1 MEHNSP
7 FVSLLLITLLAL
19 FVPFLASRIKI
30 VTIPIVVGE
39 ILAGIVIGRSGFNL
53 VEATPT
59 LNFLSEFGFAL
70 LMFLSG
76 LEVNFEM
83 LRSTGEPSESSE
95 KLSILQRPGALAI
108 LYFLATILLAMI
120 FAVALNKF
128 NLASNPILLGLILST
143 TSLGIVV
150 PMLKERRLT
159 DTAYGQSILIA
170 ALISDF
176 VTLLLLS
183 TAIVAISQG
192 FSPDLL
198 LFVVLLVIFFV
209 AIAVTRWLNRIPGLD
224 RVIAELSHATAQI
237 RVRGSLALMVMCVV
251 LADALG
257 VEVILGAFLAGAI
270 VSFASSKGHE
280 SALHGK
286 LDAIGYGFFIPIFF
300 INVGAEFDLGSLMA
314 SPAALLLV
322 PVLVV
327 AAYLVKLVP
336 AVLYRRLFSWREVF
350 ALGTLMSSRL
360 SLIIA
365 ASAISLKLG
374 LITSATNSSIILV
387 AIITCTASPLIFSR
401 ILPAAMSKLRE
412 NIVILGTDQFA
423 ILVGQR
429 LVQSGESIT
438 FIGQNQEKLKE
449 LAAAGTLT
457 VEGDPAD
464 EMTLQKA
471 ELENARALIALSN
484 TPEIILEVCRLAI
497 EKFQVPLVIARS
509 DNPQT
514 IQKLQELNVNVVQP
528 TIAAALAIEGALQF
542 PAAFAMLTDKKDN
555 VDLADIRLDNRRFH
569 GLSLRKTRLPGDAL
583 VIGIQRQGE
592 MVVPHGDT
600 ILKRGD
606 TLVLIGSPASLHESQ
621 KLLNGK
627 R

>member
-1 MEHNSP
+1 M
-7 FVSLLLITLLAL
+7 
-19 FVPFLASRIKI
+19 PFLANRIKF

-39 ILAGIVIGRSGFNL
+39 ILAGIIIGRSGFNL

-59 LNFLSEFGFAL
+59 LDFLSKFGFAL

-76 LEVNFEM
+76 LEVNFEI
-83 LRSTGEPSESSE
+83 LLLSDRVGEKIPVL
-95 KLSILQRPGALAI
+95 KRPTTLAA
-108 LYFLATILLAMI
+108 LYFLATIALAMV
-120 FAVALNKF
+120 FAFALDKF
-128 NLASNPILLGLILST
+128 KLTSNPILLGLILST

-150 PMLKERRLT
+150 PILKERQLT
-159 DTAYGQSILIA
+159 DTAYGQSILVA

-198 LFVVLLVIFFV
+198 LFIVLLVVFFL
-209 AIAVTRWLNRIPGLD
+209 AIGISRWLKRIPGLD
-224 RVIAELSHATAQI
+224 RVMTELSHATAQI

-251 LADALG
+251 LADTLG
-257 VEVILGAFLAGAI
+257 VEIILGAFLAGAI

-300 INVGAEFDLGSLMA
+300 ISVGAEFDLGSLLG
-314 SPAALLLV
+314 SPTALLLV
-322 PVLVV
+322 PVLIV

-365 ASAISLKLG
+365 ASAISLKLD

-387 AIITCTASPLIFSR
+387 AIITCTASPLLFSR
-401 ILPAAMSKLRE
+401 ILPAALSKQRE
-412 NIVILGTDQFA
+412 DIIILGTDQFA
-423 ILVGQR
+423 VLIGQR
-429 LVQSGESIT
+429 LAESGESIK
-438 FIGQNQEKLKE
+438 FIGQSQERLKAFAE
-449 LAAAGTLT
+449 NGKTSVLGNPMDERILENAGL
-457 VEGDPAD
+457 G
-464 EMTLQKA
+464 
-471 ELENARALIALSN
+471 NARALIALSN
-484 TPEIILEVCRLAI
+484 SPEIILEVCRLAI
-497 EKFQVPLVIARS
+497 GTFGVPIVIARS
-509 DNPQT
+509 DNTQT
-514 IQKLQELNVNVVQP
+514 IQQLQELKVNVIQP
-528 TIAAALAIEGALQF
+528 TIAEALAIEGVLQF

-555 VDLADIRLDNRRFH
+555 VDLADVLLNNPRYNN
-569 GLSLRKTRLPGDAL
+569 LSLRKVRLPGDAL

-600 ILKRGD
+600 ILKRD
-606 TLVLIGSPASLHESQ
+606 DILVLIGSPESLRDSQ

>member
-19 FVPFLASRIKI
+19 VVPFLANRIKI
-30 VTIPIVVGE
+30 VKIPIVVGE

-59 LNFLSEFGFAL
+59 LNFLSEFGFAM

-83 LRSTGEPSESSE
+83 LRASGESGEKPSV
-95 KLSILQRPGALAI
+95 LRRPTTLAV
-108 LYFLATILLAMI
+108 LYFLITVALAMF
-120 FAVALNKF
+120 FAFALNKF
-128 NLASNPILLGLILST
+128 NLTSNPILLGLILST

-150 PMLKERRLT
+150 PMLKERQLT
-159 DTAYGQSILIA
+159 DTAYGQSILVA

-198 LFVVLLVIFFV
+198 LFVVLLAIFFI
-209 AIAVTRWLNRIPGLD
+209 AIAISRWLNRIPGLD
-224 RVIAELSHATAQI
+224 RVITELSHATAQI

-251 LADALG
+251 LADTLG
-257 VEVILGAFLAGAI
+257 VEIILGAFLAGAI
-270 VSFASSKGHE
+270 VSFASSRGHE

-300 INVGAEFDLGSLMA
+300 INVGAEFDLGSLLG
-314 SPAALLLV
+314 SPTALLLV
-322 PVLVV
+322 PVLIV
-327 AAYLVKLVP
+327 AAYLVKLIP

-401 ILPAAMSKLRE
+401 ILPPALMNWRE

-429 LVQSGESIT
+429 LAESGENIT
-438 FIGQNQEKLKE
+438 FIGQSQEQLKTFAE
-449 LAAAGTLT
+449 NGTASVL
-457 VEGDPAD
+457 GNPAD
-464 EMTLQKA
+464 EMV
-471 ELENARALIALSN
+471 LENAGLKTARALIALSN
-484 TPEIILEVCRLAI
+484 TPETILEVCRLAV
-497 EKFQVPLVIARS
+497 EKFQVPIVIARS

-514 IQKLQELNVNVVQP
+514 IHQLQKLKVNVVQP

-555 VDLADIRLDNRRFH
+555 VDLADVLLNNRH
-569 GLSLRKTRLPGDAL
+569 YHELSLRKTRLPGDAL
-583 VIGIQRQGE
+583 VIGVQRQGE

-600 ILKRGD
+600 ILKSGD
-606 TLVLIGSPASLHESQ
+606 VLVLIGSPESLRESQ
-621 KLLNGK
+621 KLLSRN

>member
-7 FVSLLLITLLAL
+7 FVTLLLITLLAL
-19 FVPFLASRIKI
+19 IVPFLANRIKI

-39 ILAGIVIGRSGFNL
+39 ILAGIIIGKSGFNL
-53 VEATPT
+53 VEPTPT

-76 LEVNFEM
+76 LEVNFDM
-83 LRSTGEPSESSE
+83 LRSSGCTAE
-95 KLSILQRPGALAI
+95 KFPLLRRPTTVAA
-108 LYFLATILLAMI
+108 LYFLSTLTLAMLI
-120 FAVALNKF
+120 GFGLSSF
-128 NLASNPILLGLILST
+128 QLAKNPILLGLILST

-150 PMLKERRLT
+150 PMLKER
-159 DTAYGQSILIA
+159 DTTNTPYGQAILIA

-198 LFVVLLVIFFV
+198 LFVVLLAVFFL
-209 AIAVTRWLNRIPGLD
+209 AISVSRWLNRIPGLS
-224 RVIAELSHATAQI
+224 RMISELSHATAQI

-251 LADALG
+251 LADTLG
-257 VEVILGAFLAGAI
+257 VEIILGAFLAGAI
-270 VSFASSKGHE
+270 VSFASNKGHE
-280 SALHGK
+280 SALHSK

-300 INVGAEFDLGSLMA
+300 INVGAEFDLGSLLD
-314 SPAALLLV
+314 SPSAILLV
-322 PVLVV
+322 PILII
-327 AAYLVKLVP
+327 AAYAVKLIP
-336 AVLYRRLFSWREVF
+336 ALLYRRLFSWRESI
-350 ALGTLMSSRL
+350 ALGVLLASRL

-387 AIITCTASPLIFSR
+387 AIITCTVSPLLFSR
-401 ILPAAMSKLRE
+401 ILPTQKTKRRE

-423 ILVGQR
+423 ILIGQR
-429 LVQSGESIT
+429 LIGSGEKIT
-438 FIGQNQEKLKE
+438 YIGQNLDQLKDFSNNNFE
-449 LAAAGTLT
+449 SVKGNPTDET
-457 VEGDPAD
+457 V
-464 EMTLQKA
+464 
-471 ELENARALIALSN
+471 LENAGLKDARAVIALSN
-484 TPEIILEVCRLAI
+484 SPETVLEVCRLAV
-497 EKFQVPLVIARS
+497 EKFGVPIVIARS

-514 IQKLQELNVNVVQP
+514 IQKLQEMKIHVIQ
-528 TIAAALAIEGALQF
+528 TAIAAALAIEGALQF

-555 VDLADIRLDNRRFH
+555 VDLADVKISNKYYH

-600 ILKRGD
+600 VLKRGD
-606 TLVLIGSPASLHESQ
+606 VLVLIGSPQSLHEAQ
-621 KLLNGK
+621 RLLNE
-627 R
+627 

>member
-1 MEHNSP
+1 METNSP

-19 FVPFLASRIKI
+19 IVPFVANRIKI

-83 LRSTGEPSESSE
+83 LRSSGGEAE
-95 KLSILQRPGALAI
+95 KIPILQRPTTLAV
-108 LYFLATILLAMI
+108 LYFLSTVVLAMI
-120 FAVALNKF
+120 CAFALNQF
-128 NLASNPILLGLILST
+128 SAASNPILLGLILST

-150 PMLKERRLT
+150 PMLKERDLT
-159 DTAYGQSILIA
+159 DTAYGQSVLVA
-170 ALISDF
+170 ALVSDF

-198 LFVVLLVIFFV
+198 LFVVLLATFFV
-209 AIAVTRWLNRIPGLD
+209 AVAISRWLNRIPGLE
-224 RVIAELSHATAQI
+224 RVISELSHATAQI
-237 RVRGSLALMVMCVV
+237 KVRGSLALMVMCVV

-257 VEVILGAFLAGAI
+257 VEIILGAFLAGAI
-270 VSFASSKGHE
+270 VSFASGKGHE
-280 SALHGK
+280 SSLHEK

-300 INVGAEFDLGSLMA
+300 INVGAGFDLGSLLS
-314 SPAALLLV
+314 SPSALLLV
-322 PVLVV
+322 PVLIA
-327 AAYLVKLVP
+327 AAYLVKLIP

-374 LITSATNSSIILV
+374 LISTATNSSIILV
-387 AIITCTASPLIFSR
+387 AIITCTVSPLLFSR
-401 ILPAAMSKLRE
+401 ILPAAAAIIKE

-429 LVQSGESIT
+429 LTEGGGNIT
-438 FIGQNQEKLKE
+438 FVGENQEE
-449 LAAAGTLT
+449 SEV
-457 VEGDPAD
+457 VEDEKFANATGDPTD
-464 EMTLQKA
+464 ESVLEKA
-471 ELENARALIALSN
+471 GLMNARALIALSN
-484 TPEIILEVCRLAI
+484 SPETLVAVCRLAV
-497 EKFQVPLVIARS
+497 EKFQVPIIIARS
-509 DNPQT
+509 DDPQT
-514 IQKLQELNVNVVQP
+514 IRQLQEMKINVVQP
-528 TIAAALAIEGALQF
+528 TIAAVLAIEGALQF

-555 VDLADIRLDNRRFH
+555 VDVADVYLRNRRYH
-569 GLSLRKTRLPGDAL
+569 ELSLRKTRLPGDAL

-600 ILKRGD
+600 TLKRGD
-606 TLVLIGSPASLHESQ
+606 VLVLIGSPESLRESN
-621 KLLNGK
+621 KLLSGRN
-627 R
+627 

>member
-19 FVPFLASRIKI
+19 VVPFLANRIKI
-30 VTIPIVVGE
+30 VKIPIVVGE

-59 LNFLSEFGFAL
+59 LNFLSEFGFAM

-83 LRSTGEPSESSE
+83 LRASGESGEKPSV
-95 KLSILQRPGALAI
+95 LRRPTTLAA
-108 LYFLATILLAMI
+108 LYFLITVALAMF
-120 FAVALNKF
+120 FAFALNKF
-128 NLASNPILLGLILST
+128 NLTSNPILLGLILST

-150 PMLKERRLT
+150 PMLKERQLT

-198 LFVVLLVIFFV
+198 LFVVLLATFFI
-209 AIAVTRWLNRIPGLD
+209 AIAISRWLNRVPGLD
-224 RVIAELSHATAQI
+224 RVIRELSHATAQI

-251 LADALG
+251 LADTLG
-257 VEVILGAFLAGAI
+257 VEIILGAFLAGAI
-270 VSFASSKGHE
+270 VSFASSRGHE

-300 INVGAEFDLGSLMA
+300 INVGADFDLRSLLGS
-314 SPAALLLV
+314 PTALLLV

-327 AAYLVKLVP
+327 AAYLVKLIP

-401 ILPAAMSKLRE
+401 ILPPALVNWRE

-429 LVQSGESIT
+429 LAESGENIV
-438 FIGQNQEKLKE
+438 FIGQSQEQLKTF
-449 LAAAGTLT
+449 ADNGTASVLGNPTDET
-457 VEGDPAD
+457 V
-464 EMTLQKA
+464 
-471 ELENARALIALSN
+471 LENAGLKTARALIALSN
-484 TPEIILEVCRLAI
+484 TSETILEVCRLAV
-497 EKFQVPLVIARS
+497 EKFQVPIVIARS

-514 IQKLQELNVNVVQP
+514 IHQLQELKVNIVQP

-555 VDLADIRLDNRRFH
+555 VDLADVLLNNRH
-569 GLSLRKTRLPGDAL
+569 YHELSLRKTRLPGDAL
-583 VIGIQRQGE
+583 VIGVQRQGE

-600 ILKRGD
+600 ILKSGD
-606 TLVLIGSPASLHESQ
+606 VLVLIGSPESLRESQ
-621 KLLNGK
+621 KLLSRN

>member
-19 FVPFLASRIKI
+19 VVPFLANRVKI

-39 ILAGIVIGRSGFNL
+39 IIAGIIIGKSGFNL

-59 LNFLSEFGFAL
+59 LNFLSEFGFAM

-76 LEVNFEM
+76 LEVNFDM
-83 LRSTGEPSESSE
+83 LRSSGSSSE
-95 KLSILQRPGALAI
+95 KISVWRKPTTVAA
-108 LYFLATILLAMI
+108 LYFLSTLVLAMLI
-120 FAVALNKF
+120 GFGLSSF
-128 NLASNPILLGLILST
+128 ELAKSPILLGLILST

-150 PMLKERRLT
+150 PMLKERDVT
-159 DTAYGQSILIA
+159 NTAYGQAILIA

-183 TAIVAISQG
+183 TTIVAISQG

-198 LFVVLLVIFFV
+198 LFVVLLAVFFL
-209 AIAVTRWLNRIPGLD
+209 AISISSWLKRIPGLN
-224 RVIAELSHATAQI
+224 RVVTELSHATAQI

-251 LADALG
+251 LADTLG
-257 VEVILGAFLAGAI
+257 VEIILGAFLAGAI
-270 VSFASSKGHE
+270 VSFASNKGHE
-280 SALHGK
+280 SALHSK

-300 INVGAEFDLGSLMA
+300 INVGAEFDLGALLV
-314 SPAALLLV
+314 SPSALLLV
-322 PVLVV
+322 PLLIV
-327 AAYLVKLVP
+327 AAYAVKLIP
-336 AVLYRRLFSWREVF
+336 ALLYRRLFSWRESF
-350 ALGTLMSSRL
+350 ALGVLMASRL

-387 AIITCTASPLIFSR
+387 AIITCTVSPLLFSR
-401 ILPAAMSKLRE
+401 IMPAKKAKRRE

-423 ILVGQR
+423 ILTGQR
-429 LVQSGESIT
+429 LANSGEKIT
-438 FIGQNQEKLKE
+438 YIGNNLDQLEDFSNDNFSSVKGNPTDENVLEK
-449 LAAAGTLT
+449 AGLN
-457 VEGDPAD
+457 D
-464 EMTLQKA
+464 
-471 ELENARALIALSN
+471 ARALVALSN
-484 TPEIILEVCRLAI
+484 SPETLLEVCRLAI
-497 EKFQVPLVIARS
+497 EKFNVPILIARS

-514 IQKLQELNVNVVQP
+514 IQKLQEMKVNVVQP
-528 TIAAALAIEGALQF
+528 AIAAALAIEGALQF

-555 VDLADIRLDNRRFH
+555 VDLTDVLITNKRYH

-600 ILKRGD
+600 IIKRGD
-606 TLVLIGSPASLHESQ
+606 VLVLIGSPQSLHESHR
-621 KLLNGK
+621 LLNN
-627 R
+627 